1 MKLITQKRL
10 ASEILGKG
18 IKKIRIDPAQLEEVS
33 KAITRDDVRH
43 FIATGAIKA
52 LKDKGNSRG
61 RFNEKKAQ
69 KVKGRR
75 KGHGKRT
82 GHKNA
87 RTPKREKWINK
98 VRALRDELKKLQAEK
113 KISEADYRKTYRRIK
128 GNLYNSRR
136 HMREQLN
143 IKQ

>member
-1 MKLITQKRL
+1 MKLLTQKRL
-10 ASEILGKG
+10 ASEILGRG
-18 IKKIRIDPAQLEEVS
+18 VNKIWIDPAQVEEVS

-43 FIATGAIKA
+43 FISTGAIKA
-52 LKDKGNSRG
+52 MQDKGISRG
-61 RFNEKKAQ
+61 RFKEKAAQ
-69 KVKGRR
+69 KAKGRR

-87 RTPKREKWINK
+87 RTPKREKWIGK
-98 VRALRDELKKLQAEK
+98 VRALRDELKKLKAEK
-113 KISEADYRKTYRRIK
+113 KISESDYRKTYRRIK

-143 IKQ
+143 IK